1 MALRGEYIGRQLRN
15 NQSGRRAGGMAAM
28 KHIMARLFRTPWLIR
43 AIGEYA
49 KGVSVV
55 PLVEGYEGQAAN

>member
-1 MALRGEYIGRQLRN
+1 
-15 NQSGRRAGGMAAM
+15 MAAM